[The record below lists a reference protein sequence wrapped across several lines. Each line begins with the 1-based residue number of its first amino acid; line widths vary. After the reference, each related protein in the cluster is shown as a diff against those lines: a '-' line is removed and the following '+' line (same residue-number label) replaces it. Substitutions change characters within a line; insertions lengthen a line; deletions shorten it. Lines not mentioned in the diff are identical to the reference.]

1 MAHVKAA
8 YLVMNNVIAA
18 FNCAPYPLKHS
29 AILDSGS
36 TIHIFNE
43 VCRFLDYRPAPFGD
57 FVYAGDSPVAIYEYG
72 NVDIRVQGPR
82 LAYCD
87 MLK

>member
-1 MAHVKAA
+1 MARVKAA
-8 YLVMNNVIAA
+8 YLVMHNVIAA

-43 VCRFLDYRPAPFGD
+43 VCRFLDY
-57 FVYAGDSPVAIYEYG
+57 
-72 NVDIRVQGPR
+72 
-82 LAYCD
+82 
-87 MLK
+87 

>member
-1 MAHVKAA
+1 MARIKAT
-8 YLVMNNVIAA
+8 YLVMRSLAAA

-43 VCRFLDYRPAPFGD
+43 VCRFLDYRPAPLGD
-57 FVYAGDSPVAIYEYG
+57 FVYAGDSPVTIHGYG
-72 NVDIRVQGPR
+72 DVDIRVQGP
-82 LAYCD
+82 
-87 MLK
+87 